1 MQGVTLASSSPISS
15 TAIATTSF
23 MQTNQ
28 RRYDR
33 MLLRAEKLRMA
44 LGGEPG
50 TAHWITLMPKG
61 CCNRRIN
68 ANDLRLGGA
77 RTKMAI
83 IS

>member
-1 MQGVTLASSSPISS
+1 
-15 TAIATTSF
+15 
-23 MQTNQ
+23 
-28 RRYDR
+28 
-33 MLLRAEKLRMA
+33 MLLCAKKLRMA